1 LKRLEEKAR
10 EEELEKQ
17 RLEEEMLTGQNCDHL
32 ILDDVFLILAF
43 LRRCGFS
50 RDIQSCWDAGWSR
63 SGGSLLS
70 NL

>member
-32 ILDDVFLILAF
+32 ILDDVIP
-43 LRRCGFS
+43 
-50 RDIQSCWDAGWSR
+50 D
-63 SGGSLLS
+63 SGLS
-70 NL
+70 